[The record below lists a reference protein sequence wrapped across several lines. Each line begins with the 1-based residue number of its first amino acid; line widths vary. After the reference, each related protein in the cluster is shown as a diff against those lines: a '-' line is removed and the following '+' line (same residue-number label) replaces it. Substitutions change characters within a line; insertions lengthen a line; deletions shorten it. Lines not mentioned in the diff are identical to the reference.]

1 MSQSVELS
9 VVVVGM
15 AELVRAVLEA
25 GAQALEEQ
33 KALRTQD
40 GRTHAVDLV
49 VKDEQ
54 GTLVGVRVDAKT
66 GVATFVGHDGTDKRA
81 TALANRV
88 VQRYA
93 YSKVTDELKRKGY
106 QIAKEEKQK
115 DGTIKLV
122 AQRWR

>member
-1 MSQSVELS
+1 MSQSVEMS

-15 AELVRAVLEA
+15 AELIRAALEA
-25 GAQALEEQ
+25 GLQALEEQ
-33 KALRTQD
+33 KELRTED

-49 VKDEQ
+49 VKDEE
-54 GTLVGVRVDAKT
+54 GTEVGVRVDRKT
-66 GVATFVGHDGTDKRA
+66 GVATFVGHDGKDKRV

>member
-1 MSQSVELS
+1 MSQSVDVAILI
-9 VVVVGM
+9 VGV
-15 AELVRAVLEA
+15 AELIRAVTEA
-25 GAQALEEQ
+25 GCEAVKQSEMKTE
-33 KALRTQD
+33 D
-40 GRTHAVDLV
+40 GRTHKVDLV

-54 GTLVGVRVDAKT
+54 GTQVGVKVDQKT
-66 GVATFVGHDGTDKRA
+66 GVATFVGHDGKDKRA

-88 VQRYA
+88 AQRYA
-93 YSKVTDELKRKGY
+93 YSKVTEELKRKGY

>member
-15 AELVRAVLEA
+15 AELLRAVVEA

-33 KALRTQD
+33 KELRTED

-49 VKDEQ
+49 VRDEE
-54 GTLVGVRVDAKT
+54 GTEVGVRVDRKT
-66 GVATFVGHDGTDKRA
+66 GVATFVGHDGRNKGA

-93 YSKVTDELKRKGY
+93 YSKVTDELRRKGY
-106 QIAKEEKQK
+106 QIGKEEKQK
-115 DGTIKLV
+115 DGTLKLV

>member
-9 VVVVGM
+9 VVVVGL
-15 AELVRAVLEA
+15 AELVRAVVEA
-25 GAQALEEQ
+25 GAQAFQEQ
-33 KALRTQD
+33 KELRTAD

-49 VKDEQ
+49 VRDEE
-54 GTLVGVRVDAKT
+54 GTEVGVRVDRKT
-66 GVATFVGHDGTDKRA
+66 GVATFVGHDGKDKRA
-81 TALANRV
+81 TALAQRV

-93 YSKVTDELKRKGY
+93 YSKVVDELKRKGY
-106 QIAKEEKQK
+106 QIGKEEKQK

>member
-1 MSQSVELS
+1 MSQSVD
-9 VVVVGM
+9 VAIVVVGL
-15 AELVRAVLEA
+15 AELMRAVAEA
-25 GAQALEEQ
+25 GCEAVKQSE
-33 KALRTQD
+33 LRTED
-40 GRTHAVDLV
+40 GRRHRVDLV

-54 GTLVGVRVDAKT
+54 GTQVGVKLDQKT
-66 GVATFVGHDGTDKRA
+66 GLATFVGHDGKDKRK

-88 VQRYA
+88 AQRYA
-93 YSKVTDELKRKGY
+93 YSKVLDELKRKGY

>member
-33 KALRTQD
+33 KELCTQD
-40 GRTHAVDLV
+40 GRTHKVDLV

-54 GTLVGVRVDAKT
+54 GTEVGVKVDRRT
-66 GVATFVGHDGTDKRA
+66 GVATFVGHEGKDKRA

>member
-1 MSQSVELS
+1 MSQSVEMS
-9 VVVVGM
+9 IVVVGM
-15 AELVRAVLEA
+15 AELIRAAIEA

-33 KALRTQD
+33 KELRTED

-54 GTLVGVRVDAKT
+54 GTRVGVKVDPKT
-66 GVATFVGHDGTDKRA
+66 GVATFVGHDGKDKRA
-81 TALANRV
+81 TALAHRV
-88 VQRYA
+88 AQRYA

>member
-9 VVVVGM
+9 VVVVGV

-33 KALRTQD
+33 KELRTQD
-40 GRTHAVDLV
+40 GRTHRVDLV

-54 GTLVGVRVDAKT
+54 GTLLGVRVDGKT
-66 GVATFVGHDGTDKRA
+66 GVATFVGHDGKDKRA

-93 YSKVTDELKRKGY
+93 YAKVTNELKRKGY
-106 QIAKEEKQK
+106 QIAREEKQK

>member
-1 MSQSVELS
+1 MSQSLEMS
-9 VVVVGM
+9 IVVVGM
-15 AELVRAVLEA
+15 TELIRAVLEA
-25 GAQALEEQ
+25 GAQAIEEQ
-33 KALRTQD
+33 KELRTED

-49 VKDEQ
+49 VKDAE
-54 GTLVGVRVDAKT
+54 GTQVGVKVDQKT
-66 GVATFVGHDGTDKRA
+66 GVATFVGHDGKDKRA

-88 VQRYA
+88 AQRYA